1 MIFCSPCVYVSRYV
15 LQGIEPKVRIRRSFA
30 VLNSWKENF
39 FNVSRRLAN
48 LSRRAIVFPFN
59 FLIGLNRIFR
69 KKELMIDCPIKERYL
84 KEKEEEIFGYFF
96 FCNFS
101 LSCCLFLDN
110 SKTLSFFFFFFYIVV
125 RSITNTL
132 SLHCLY
138 KKSDRWPG
146 DGAMT
151 SRRNFERRRG
161 QPLTGSHVNISAV
174 N

>member
-1 MIFCSPCVYVSRYV
+1 
-15 LQGIEPKVRIRRSFA
+15 
-30 VLNSWKENF
+30 
-39 FNVSRRLAN
+39 
-48 LSRRAIVFPFN
+48 
-59 FLIGLNRIFR
+59 
-69 KKELMIDCPIKERYL
+69 MIDCPIKERYL
-84 KEKEEEIFGYFF
+84 KEKEEEILGYFF
-96 FCNFS
+96 FFLQFFS
-101 LSCCLFLDN
+101 LLLLVPRQQQDAFVL
-110 SKTLSFFFFFFYIVV
+110 FFFFYIVV

-138 KKSDRWPG
+138 KKSDRWSG

>member
-1 MIFCSPCVYVSRYV
+1 MSRYV

-84 KEKEEEIFGYFF
+84 KEKEEEILGYFF

-110 SKTLSFFFFFFYIVV
+110 SKTLSFFFFSFISWFDQSRTHFRFIVSIRKVTDGQATV
-125 RSITNTL
+125 R
-132 SLHCLY
+132 
-138 KKSDRWPG
+138 
-146 DGAMT
+146 
-151 SRRNFERRRG
+151 
-161 QPLTGSHVNISAV
+161 
-174 N
+174 

>member
-1 MIFCSPCVYVSRYV
+1 MSRYV

-84 KEKEEEIFGYFF
+84 KEKEEEILGYFF
-96 FCNFS
+96 FFLQFFS
-101 LSCCLFLDN
+101 LLLLVPRQQQDAFVLFFL
-110 SKTLSFFFFFFYIVV
+110 LLY
-125 RSITNTL
+125 RGSINHEHTFASL
-132 SLHCLY
+132 SL
-138 KKSDRWPG
+138 
-146 DGAMT
+146 
-151 SRRNFERRRG
+151 
-161 QPLTGSHVNISAV
+161 
-174 N
+174 